1 MRPMIMAMDDA
12 SVPPKYASPPPNYT
26 YRAEWDPERSEYI
39 ARCLEFPGRSATAF
53 TAHDAVAAMEKVVDD
68 ELDELASFSMQ
79 PPVSLTDHRYSGTF
93 LVRTSR
99 TLHSRLTVEAAE
111 QRVSLN
117 QWVAAKLAD
126 RRPTVSIDDLF
137 D

>member
-53 TAHDAVAAMEKVVDD
+53 TAHDAVAAMEKVVCRATC
-68 ELDELASFSMQ
+68 LAEPMGRCKAGR
-79 PPVSLTDHRYSGTF
+79 PP
-93 LVRTSR
+93 
-99 TLHSRLTVEAAE
+99 
-111 QRVSLN
+111 
-117 QWVAAKLAD
+117 AD
-126 RRPTVSIDDLF
+126 RQYR
-137 D
+137 

>member
-39 ARCLEFPGRSATAF
+39 ARCLEFPGRYAEAF
-53 TAHDAVAAMEKVVDD
+53 TAHEAVAALETVIADAVAEMAE
-68 ELDELASFSMQ
+68 FGQ
-79 PPVSLTDHRYSGTF
+79 TPPDSLTDHRYSGRF
-93 LVRTSR
+93 LIRTSR
-99 TLHSRLTVEAAE
+99 TLHARLTVEAAE
-111 QRVSLN
+111 QRVSFN
-117 QWVAAKLAD
+117 QWVVGKLAD
-126 RRPTVSIDDLF
+126 RPPALGFADLF

>member
-1 MRPMIMAMDDA
+1 MDDTPE
-12 SVPPKYASPPPNYT
+12 PPKFAFPLNYT

-68 ELDELASFSMQ
+68 ELDELASLSMQ

-99 TLHSRLTVEAAE
+99 AMHSRLTVEAAE

-117 QWVAAKLAD
+117 HWVAAKLAD

>member
-1 MRPMIMAMDDA
+1 MIMAMDDA

-79 PPVSLTDHRYSGTF
+79 PPASLTDHRYSGTF

-99 TLHSRLTVEAAE
+99 TALAAHCRGCRATCLAEPLGRFEAG
-111 QRVSLN
+111 RPP
-117 QWVAAKLAD
+117 AD
-126 RRPTVSIDDLF
+126 RQYR
-137 D
+137 